1 MKYLFISDHREIFR
15 VGRMCN
21 VLDVSRSGYYS
32 WLNRP
37 ESLRKKQNGKLAA
50 QIKVIHGQKRKIY
63 GSPRIHRELK
73 DKGISC
79 SRNRVARIM
88 KQEGI
93 RAIVPRKFKATTD
106 SKHNLPVAP
115 NLLKQDFDIK
125 EPNKVWLA
133 DITYIPTL
141 EGWLYLAAVMDLGCR
156 RIKGWSMGNRLTKD
170 LALDAL
176 KMAICNDPET
186 KGIIHHSDRGSQYAS
201 LEYQK
206 LLKNNG
212 LICSMSR
219 KGNCWDNAPM
229 ESFFHTLKTEWVFGF
244 KYNTQQEAK
253 DSLFDYIEV
262 FYNRQRRHSALLYMN
277 PCQYELYKMAA

>member
-115 NLLKQDFDIK
+115 NLLKQDFNIK

-141 EGWLYLAAVMDLGCR
+141 
-156 RIKGWSMGNRLTKD
+156 
-170 LALDAL
+170 
-176 KMAICNDPET
+176 
-186 KGIIHHSDRGSQYAS
+186 
-201 LEYQK
+201 
-206 LLKNNG
+206 
-212 LICSMSR
+212 
-219 KGNCWDNAPM
+219 
-229 ESFFHTLKTEWVFGF
+229 
-244 KYNTQQEAK
+244 
-253 DSLFDYIEV
+253 
-262 FYNRQRRHSALLYMN
+262 
-277 PCQYELYKMAA
+277 

>member
-21 VLDVSRSGYYS
+21 VLDVSRSGYYA
-32 WLNRP
+32 WLKRP
-37 ESLRKKQNGKLAA
+37 ESHRKKENRKLAI

-63 GSPRIHRELK
+63 GSPRIHKELNE
-73 DKGISC
+73 KGFKC
-79 SRNRVARIM
+79 SPNRVARIM

-93 RAIVPRKFKATTD
+93 RAIVPRKYKATTD
-106 SKHNLPVAP
+106 SKHSLPVAP

-133 DITYIPTL
+133 DITYISTL

-156 RIKGWSMGNRLTKD
+156 RIKGWAMSDRLTKE
-170 LALDAL
+170 LALAAL
-176 KMAICNDPET
+176 KMAICNHPNT
-186 KGIIHHSDRGSQYAS
+186 AGIIHHSDRGSQYAS
-201 LEYQK
+201 NDYQK
-206 LLKNNG
+206 LLKENG

-229 ESFFHTLKTEWVFGF
+229 ESFFHTLKTEWVYGF
-244 KYNTQQEAK
+244 KYNTRQEAK
-253 DSLFDYIEV
+253 VSLFEYIEI
-262 FYNRQRRHSALLYMN
+262 FYNRQRRHSALQYMN
-277 PCQYELYKMAA
+277 PCQYELYRMAA